1 MAILLGL
8 RPPTRLCWR
17 RWDDSFV
24 VFDDASGQTHQL
36 DMLTGSALLAIEES
50 PMSIDGLTDQLGMQ
64 FSLTREEIETAIP
77 AIVEQ
82 LKSAAL
88 IETIAR

>member
-1 MAILLGL
+1 
-8 RPPTRLCWR
+8 
-17 RWDDSFV
+17 
-24 VFDDASGQTHQL
+24 
-36 DMLTGSALLAIEES
+36 MLTGSALLAIEES